1 MNAKRRKALEAIAQ
15 RIEDAQNDL
24 AALYDEEVEYRDGI
38 PENMQ
43 DGDKMTAAIEACDA
57 LETANDMLSD
67 AINSIH
73 EAIES

>member
-1 MNAKRRKALEAIAQ
+1 M
-15 RIEDAQNDL
+15 
-24 AALYDEEVEYRDGI
+24 

-43 DGDKMTAAIEACDA
+43 DGDKMTAAEAACDA

>member
-15 RIEDAQNDL
+15 RIEDAQTDL
-24 AALYDEEVEYRDGI
+24 AALYDEEVEYRDAM

-43 DGDKMTAAIEACDA
+43 DGDKMTAAEAACDA

>member
-15 RIEDAQNDL
+15 RIEDAQTDL

>member
-1 MNAKRRKALEAIAQ
+1 MNAKRRKALEAIAK
-15 RIEDAQNDL
+15 RIEDAQTDL

-57 LETANDMLSD
+57 LESANDMLCD
-67 AINSIH
+67 AVNSIH